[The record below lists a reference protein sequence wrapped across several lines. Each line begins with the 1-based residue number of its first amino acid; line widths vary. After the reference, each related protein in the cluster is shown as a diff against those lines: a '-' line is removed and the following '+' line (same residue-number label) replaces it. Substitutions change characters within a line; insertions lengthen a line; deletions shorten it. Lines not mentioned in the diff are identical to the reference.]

1 MGLLQAARYYVLF
14 NDLDKAK
21 SFGIN
26 RAIFYAWAKH
36 YGRYYTGRK
45 TSGLKKEEIQAKV
58 QNKKEIAG
66 EEVFFDEKSGY
77 FIVGQKPNSPKDY
90 DSEIRSR
97 INSIYPYDE
106 IWNAAIEYISSFP
119 KEILMDQRK
128 FFEKVYLPV
137 RDNFEAIVNKFKK
150 KDERSSIS

>member
-1 MGLLQAARYYVLF
+1 MLHTCVY
-14 NDLDKAK
+14 
-21 SFGIN
+21 
-26 RAIFYAWAKH
+26 W
-36 YGRYYTGRK
+36 
-45 TSGLKKEEIQAKV
+45 
-58 QNKKEIAG
+58 
-66 EEVFFDEKSGY
+66 
-77 FIVGQKPNSPKDY
+77 
-90 DSEIRSR
+90 